1 MVVEQNPYAP
11 TRAALNEV
19 SPQEERS
26 ESLEPAP
33 RWRRLVNLLLDFVG
47 ILLTSMLLGLVLG
60 VASVTMH
67 IDVAPYRGQFFG
79 WTVVFLYYL
88 VSEAL
93 FGRTLGKLLTD
104 TRVVTESGGRPAFWQ
119 ILARSIYRFV
129 PLEPLSMFNSQS
141 IAWHDRW
148 SKTRVVRTRGA

>member
-1 MVVEQNPYAP
+1 MPSRRMVVEQNPYAP

-79 WTVVFLYYL
+79 
-88 VSEAL
+88 
-93 FGRTLGKLLTD
+93 
-104 TRVVTESGGRPAFWQ
+104 
-119 ILARSIYRFV
+119 
-129 PLEPLSMFNSQS
+129 
-141 IAWHDRW
+141 
-148 SKTRVVRTRGA
+148 